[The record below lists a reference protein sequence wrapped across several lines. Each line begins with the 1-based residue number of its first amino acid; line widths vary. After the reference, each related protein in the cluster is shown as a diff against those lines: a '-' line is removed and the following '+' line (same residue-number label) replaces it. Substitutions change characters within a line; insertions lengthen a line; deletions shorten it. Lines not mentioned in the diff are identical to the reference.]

1 MIPQQLVH
9 FIYYATVHIASRG
22 HGWLSVARVR
32 WPIHRSR
39 PLRRTHDLEIWKAIQ
54 TSGADV
60 MRVETRTKEMGE
72 EKNGKETVAE
82 FAC

>member
-1 MIPQQLVH
+1 MPLFTLHLV
-9 FIYYATVHIASRG
+9 AMVG
-22 HGWLSVARVR
+22 SVARVR

-39 PLRRTHDLEIWKAIQ
+39 PLRRTHDLEIWEAMQ

-72 EKNGKETVAE
+72 EKYGNRLFQNVHVDILAIS
-82 FAC
+82 